1 MRQTPVTDH
10 TSTALN
16 VLKEAVFVY
25 DENMVIKR
33 FNLAAERITGFSKEE
48 VIGRKCVTLF
58 KQSVCLGNCDLCMV
72 AKKSS
77 KLIRF
82 ESPFYRKDTQKRF
95 GEFNVGL
102 LNKEEDGQLE
112 VLVALTDI
120 TEVVELREAL
130 RERASFHKI
139 IGNSRPMKALYET
152 VKNTAYFDS
161 TVLLQGE
168 TGTGKELVAQAIH
181 FESPRRNKNLV
192 KVNCAS
198 FSDTLLESELFGH
211 TKGAF
216 TGAIKDRIG
225 RFEEGDGGTVF
236 LDEIG
241 DLSLKI
247 QVKLLRV
254 LQEKEIE
261 RVGENRSRQID
272 FRLVVAT
279 NKDLLEEVSKGQFR
293 KDLFYRLNVI
303 PISIP
308 PLRERKEDIPILVNH
323 FMKHWRGKSRKEIT
337 RISDMALGRLMD
349 YDWPG
354 NIRELENMIEHAC
367 VKCTQGAIQVQDLPY
382 FPNQSTAQET
392 RTRRPRKKIT
402 KEMLVN
408 ILKQADGN
416 KSEAARQLGLH
427 RTTLWRKMQQLKI
440 TSPPL

>member
-1 MRQTPVTDH
+1 MGIKSDTDH
-10 TSTALN
+10 ISTAFN

-25 DENMVIKR
+25 DQNRVIKR
-33 FNLAAERITGFSKEE
+33 FNQAAERITGFSKDE

-58 KQSVCLGNCDLCMV
+58 KKSVCLGNCDLCMV
-72 AKKSS
+72 AKKSQEP
-77 KLIRF
+77 IRF
-82 ESPFYRKDTQKRF
+82 ESRFYRKDAQERF

-120 TEVVELREAL
+120 TEAVELRNAL
-130 RERASFHKI
+130 TERTSFHKI
-139 IGNSRPMKALYET
+139 IGKSRSMKALYKT

-161 TVLLQGE
+161 TILLQGE
-168 TGTGKELVAQAIH
+168 TGTGKELIAQAIH
-181 FESPRRNKNLV
+181 VESPRRNKKLV
-192 KVNCAS
+192 RVNCAS

-211 TKGAF
+211 ARGAF

-241 DLSLKI
+241 DLSLNI

-261 RVGENRSRQID
+261 RVGENRSRKTD
-272 FRLVVAT
+272 FRLIVAS
-279 NKDLLEEVSKGQFR
+279 NKNLGEEVSKGHFR

-303 PISIP
+303 PICIP
-308 PLRERKEDIPILVNH
+308 PLRERKDDIPYLSKH
-323 FMKHWRGKSRKEIT
+323 FMNRWQGRSSKEISS
-337 RISDMALGRLMD
+337 ISDNAMGKLMD

-354 NIRELENMIEHAC
+354 NIRELENTIEYSC
-367 VKCTQGAIQVQDLPY
+367 VKCTDGTIHVPDLPY
-382 FPNQSTAQET
+382 LISSSSVQET
-392 RTRRPRKKIT
+392 GTRKPRKKIS
-402 KEMLVN
+402 KEMIVDAM
-408 ILKQADGN
+408 IQADGN

-427 RTTLWRKMQQLKI
+427 RVTLWRKMQHLEI
-440 TSPPL
+440 ASPL